1 MEHKTYTLYPKREAR
16 KVQSSRYPCIKK
28 AFYEKSFWLDE
39 FLAHLAVIHVWAA
52 ELSVCQTTWTTRK
65 IKALHLRAT
74 GIQTTGEKSSD
85 LLLTQIFWLCASSTG
100 RTRCTYTAGLISLV
114 CRCISLHEFLIRNRK
129 ASTPCLWIHSIP
141 RQDTFQQGFPPDSRR
156 SRLQYGFLVTQN
168 KVQSCTEEGERYSFH
183 IWGNWGKGGLPSL
196 LCVSSWNQYLL
207 IPAARFIY
215 ESVFYTRRKETSKVN
230 LAYLKEQKYQK
241 ERRPE
246 YRVSY
251 ATGPLLGSYI
261 FKNSTQ
267 MAAWSFN
274 SLARQATRQ
283 SAKKKKSHHS
293 RWR

>member
-1 MEHKTYTLYPKREAR
+1 MH
-16 KVQSSRYPCIKK
+16 CM
-28 AFYEKSFWLDE
+28 
-39 FLAHLAVIHVWAA
+39 H
-52 ELSVCQTTWTTRK
+52 
-65 IKALHLRAT
+65 
-74 GIQTTGEKSSD
+74 
-85 LLLTQIFWLCASSTG
+85 STH
-100 RTRCTYTAGLISLV
+100 S
-114 CRCISLHEFLIRNRK
+114 CISLHEFLIRNRK

-267 MAAWSFN
+267 TAAWSFN

-283 SAKKKKSHHS
+283 SAKKKRSHHS